1 MQKRELEIK
10 KINLFTGTMKGTY
23 NKPSAIMQPTESFD
37 HCEILDIDRLED
49 TEK

>member
-23 NKPSAIMQPTESFD
+23 NKPSSIVQPTESFD
-37 HCEILDIDRLED
+37 HCEFLEIDRLEN